1 MTWNNHIQATWTIL
15 SREEMVSQ
23 CSFQGQL
30 YHEHIS
36 GSKYIYIYSIYIYS
50 IYIYGIYIYIQYIYI
65 YCIYISDGLFQIVTN
80 TWLTSETQQKTSLLA
95 FGRIA
100 PFLQRIQPFK
110 PTNHQ
115 PVSATGR
122 DAVVGA
128 WNMDRMRN
136 LLPGLQKKL
145 GNLTW
150 TVNYHP
156 NHSLGLDYL
165 KSMVCLQEIVVTT
178 DCTIWYGVLSEIKD
192 LLPRCEILESHSL
205 SHEMFFLGSNVETTV
220 IGWGSAIY
228 LNQPRARKLGAPTMG
243 IPELNSLV
251 ASAAA
256 SPQQPP
262 AVPQNHNCSRLLCG
276 NSRDHVQ
283 QLRLVWPRFW
293 NRPLTIAEPWRRNLK
308 LWPAVSKHNTIIR
321 QLASTHFLHCTQELV
336 PTARN
341 PMPLPAH
348 PSRSHP
354 TLAKMTVFRIS
365 VQFKLEAASCR
376 NKDCQNCY
384 FTFARNLFM
393 ILQPIMYVHHVHVW
407 YTSCIY
413 IYIRNMDRTMHI

>member
-1 MTWNNHIQATWTIL
+1 MSHSLQGGNGFPVLFSRATLPRTYFRIQ
-15 SREEMVSQ
+15 V
-23 CSFQGQL
+23 
-30 YHEHIS
+30 
-36 GSKYIYIYSIYIYS
+36 YIYTVYIYTV
-50 IYIYGIYIYIQYIYI
+50 YIYTVYI

-165 KSMVCLQEIVVTT
+165 KSMACLQEIVVTT

-205 SHEMFFLGSNVETTV
+205 SHEMFFFGFQCWDHRNRLGVRNISEPTSRPK
-220 IGWGSAIY
+220 IRSAY
-228 LNQPRARKLGAPTMG
+228 Y
-243 IPELNSLV
+243 
-251 ASAAA
+251 
-256 SPQQPP
+256 
-262 AVPQNHNCSRLLCG
+262 G
-276 NSRDHVQ
+276 NSRAQ
-283 QLRLVWPRFW
+283 QPRCKCSGF
-293 NRPLTIAEPWRRNLK
+293 
-308 LWPAVSKHNTIIR
+308 
-321 QLASTHFLHCTQELV
+321 STA
-336 PTARN
+336 TACC
-341 PMPLPAH
+341 A
-348 PSRSHP
+348 
-354 TLAKMTVFRIS
+354 AKS
-365 VQFKLEAASCR
+365 
-376 NKDCQNCY
+376 
-384 FTFARNLFM
+384 
-393 ILQPIMYVHHVHVW
+393 
-407 YTSCIY
+407 
-413 IYIRNMDRTMHI
+413 